1 VTFKQETTQEVA
13 DIVHMLEFTVG
24 QRSISLLKPMTQ
36 VQRSVNKQ
44 VVCTS
49 RFVMV
54 MAAGINDFSICFWK
68 TTKGGSFPIF
78 AIAILCYSR
87 HMCWYNLEP
96 ATSNSCTQSQ

>member
-1 VTFKQETTQEVA
+1 MAFKQETTREVA

-24 QRSISLLKPMTQ
+24 QRLIFLLKPMTQ

-54 MAAGINDFSICFWK
+54 MGAGINDFSMLWK
-68 TTKGGSFPIF
+68 ATKGGSFPIF
-78 AIAILCYSR
+78 AIAILCYFR
-87 HMCWYNLEP
+87 HTCTYNLEP
-96 ATSNSCTQSQ
+96 ATSNSCTQPQ